1 MQIANSFFWGKI
13 ERKLFFLLLI
23 ASFLIITGSFTI
35 IFSQTFTKITDPSN
49 PIVTT
54 DFDNNYSGAAWI
66 DYNNDGNLDLY
77 STKSFLFKGDGIG
90 GFEIINTDIGN
101 GLGGQSNGPSWA
113 DYDNDGDIDCFIA
126 GNPSR
131 LYRNDGNDIFT
142 EILRGDIG
150 PDEDN
155 RGWASTWA
163 DIDNDGYT
171 DLFIT
176 HPFGFVGPNG
186 TPSHL
191 FLNNT
196 DGRFIKN
203 VDFEFSQL
211 TAAYTIATWYDYDMD
226 GDVDL
231 FVGAGPA
238 LGPVDVDRLYKNMF
252 IETGFA
258 TFERIDTDPIA
269 TDLQDGQTWNWIDY
283 DNDGDLDAFLT
294 NYSGMANRFYVNEN
308 GTYINTNTAMT
319 ISGAH
324 LGNAWGDFDNDGDL
338 DVVITSESSNMY
350 FRNDAGT
357 FINFNTAFTTSGAT
371 RGSSIGDYDKD
382 GKLDIF
388 FSGTGDAAGLFKNDT
403 QNGNNWVTFD
413 LSGTVS
419 NRSVLG
425 AKIKLKAVID
435 GISVWQFREIN
446 SQNGFNSQNAL
457 QVHFGLGNAVIIDS
471 IVVVWPSGSSEV
483 LTNLSTNSNY
493 TMTETIPSGFLRAD
507 FIADK
512 TEGFGTPFTVQF
524 TDISV
529 IDPNSP
535 AISWEWDFD
544 NDGTID
550 ATEQNPEWTY
560 NSIGTFT
567 VNLTVQ
573 TAGSSESKTK
583 IDYINVQILP
593 GYPVITFED
602 PPITDT
608 TVTLGTSIT
617 FTVSAVDTTGFP
629 LSYTWREDGL
639 LKSIDTTFT
648 YRASA
653 FESTP
658 RTDTV
663 VVEITNGFNNTFR
676 TWFVHVESTT
686 AAEDEINKLP
696 TEFNLEQNYPNP
708 FNPSTSI
715 IFSVASE
722 SQVVLKVY
730 NLLGKEVATLMNE
743 KKTPGFYELNFG
755 GEKLPSGIY
764 VYRLEAGSFSSSK
777 KMILLK

>member
-1 MQIANSFFWGKI
+1 MKNSLTFYSNIFK
-13 ERKLFFLLLI
+13 RKL
-23 ASFLIITGSFTI
+23 I
-35 IFSQTFTKITDPSN
+35 IFLFTALLPLTNGSLGNLFAQTFVKITDPSN
-49 PIVTT
+49 PIATT
-54 DFDNNYSGAAWI
+54 NFANNYSGAAWI

-77 STKSFLFKGDGIG
+77 STKSFLFKGDGTG
-90 GFEIINTDIGN
+90 GFETINTDLGI
-101 GLGGQSNGPSWA
+101 GLGGQSNGPTWA

-155 RGWASTWA
+155 RGWSSTWA

-171 DLFIT
+171 ELFIT
-176 HPFGFVGPNG
+176 HPFGFVGGNG

-196 DGRFIKN
+196 DGTFIKN
-203 VDFEFSQL
+203 FDFEFSQF

-231 FVGAGPA
+231 FIGAGPA
-238 LGPVDVDRLYKNMF
+238 LGPVDVDRLYQNMF

-258 TFERIDTDPIA
+258 TFERINTNPIA
-269 TDLQDGQTWNWIDY
+269 TDFQDGQTWNWIDY

-294 NYSGMANRFYVNEN
+294 NYSGRANRFYVNEN
-308 GTYINTNTAMT
+308 GTYINTNTAMN

-324 LGNAWGDFDNDGDL
+324 LGNSWGDFDNDGDL
-338 DVVITSESSNMY
+338 DVIITSESSNLY

-357 FINFNTAFTTSGAT
+357 FTNVNTAFTTSGGT

-388 FSGTGDAAGLFKNDT
+388 ISGTGDAAGLFRNDT

-413 LSGTVS
+413 LAGTVS
-419 NRSVLG
+419 NRSALG
-425 AKIKLKAVID
+425 AKIKLKSAID

-457 QVHFGLGNAVIIDS
+457 QVHFGLGNAVIIDT
-471 IVVVWPSGSSEV
+471 VVVIWPSGSSNV
-483 LTNLSTNSNY
+483 LSNLSTNNNY
-493 TMTETIPSGFLRAD
+493 KITESIPSGFLRAD

-512 TEGFGTPFTVQF
+512 PEGFGSPFTVQF

-529 IDPNSP
+529 IDPNFP
-535 AISWEWDFD
+535 INSWEWDFD
-544 NDGTID
+544 NDGIID
-550 ATEQNPEWTY
+550 ATEQNPQWTY

-567 VNLTVQ
+567 VNLTIQ
-573 TAGSSESKTK
+573 TAGSSESKAK

-593 GYPVITFED
+593 GFPVITFEE

-608 TVTLGTSIT
+608 TVTLGTMVT
-617 FTVSAVDTTGFP
+617 FTVSAIDTTGYP
-629 LSYTWREDGL
+629 LSYTWREDGFR
-639 LKSIDTTFT
+639 KSTDTLFT

-653 FESTP
+653 FEPTP

-676 TWFVHVESTT
+676 TWVVHVESTT
-686 AAEDEINKLP
+686 AAEDVINKLP

-708 FNPSTSI
+708 FNPSTKI
-715 IFSVASE
+715 IFSIPQETNVI
-722 SQVVLKVY
+722 LKVY
-730 NLLGKEVATLMNE
+730 NLLGKEVATLVNE
-743 KKTPGFYELNFG
+743 NKKPGFYELNFG
-755 GEKLPSGIY
+755 GENLPSGVY
-764 VYRLEAGSFSSSK
+764 VYRIEAGSFSSSK